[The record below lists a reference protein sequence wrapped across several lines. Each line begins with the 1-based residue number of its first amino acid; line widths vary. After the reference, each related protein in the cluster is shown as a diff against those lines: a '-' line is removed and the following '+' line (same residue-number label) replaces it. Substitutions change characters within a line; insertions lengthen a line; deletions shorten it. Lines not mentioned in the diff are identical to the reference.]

1 MGVIAPVD
9 QVMAESKA
17 REQKVN
23 FEGVNL
29 GDQDRDVENAVEHSG
44 IVDKPLEILH
54 NEHEHGQGNPESH
67 NDDPAN
73 SQGMLHLKANSV
85 FGNVHPGVCLVLKKE
100 GSVELFLMVS
110 LVVLITL

>member
-23 FEGVNL
+23 FEGVDF
-29 GDQDRDVENAVEHSG
+29 GVQDRDIENAVEHSG
-44 IVDKPLEILH
+44 MVDKPLEILH
-54 NEHEHGQGNPESH
+54 NGHEHGQGNPESH

-85 FGNVHPGVCLVLKKE
+85 FGQCACW
-100 GSVELFLMVS
+100 SV
-110 LVVLITL
+110 